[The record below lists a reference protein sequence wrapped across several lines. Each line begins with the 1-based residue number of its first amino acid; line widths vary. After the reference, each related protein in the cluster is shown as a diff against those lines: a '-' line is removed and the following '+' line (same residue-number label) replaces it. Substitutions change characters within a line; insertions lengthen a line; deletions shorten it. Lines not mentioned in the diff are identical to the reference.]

1 MIKGKQINLR
11 VVRERDLDTLFE
23 LLSDVENRG
32 EYFPIDLPSEP
43 DFKRAFHEDGFWS
56 EERRRLLVVDK
67 DDRILGHIWCFKSV
81 SYFDALEIAGILFDP
96 KDRNKGLMTEALGLT
111 VRFLFETTKVNR
123 LQLTVALGNE
133 ASKRVAQKCGFKS
146 EGVARQA
153 MFQKGK
159 HLDLEWFSLLRED
172 YQAGL

>member
-56 EERRRLLVVDK
+56 EERGRLLVVDK